1 MSDQYITLMASL
13 PPHLPNLFAT
23 KQTPISHIKLDE
35 RLQMLGSKDA
45 NDLQV
50 IEGLFRWDHMSID
63 TGDHE
68 MIARGLRAQSQ
79 IESDF
84 IREIMLWRLETRTFI
99 AALRR
104 SHLGQAAPL
113 ANEKWGYGRWLQQ
126 IKSHWNE
133 PAFALGRQLP
143 WLVEAQRYVTEEN
156 YLGLERLLL
165 GRLWDYY
172 GRVAG
177 MHYFDFE
184 AVVVYVLRWDVIN
197 RWSHYNVCKAEKRF
211 NDMAESALG
220 TYADL
225 FS

>member
-1 MSDQYITLMASL
+1 MLEPEDARDLDVIKSL
-13 PPHLPNLFAT
+13 FY
-23 KQTPISHIKLDE
+23 
-35 RLQMLGSKDA
+35 
-45 NDLQV
+45 
-50 IEGLFRWDHMSID
+50 WDHMSID
-63 TGDHE
+63 TSDSE
-68 MIARGLRAQSQ
+68 MIERGLQAQAQ
-79 IESDF
+79 LENEF
-84 IREIMLWRLETRTFI
+84 IKEITRWRLEDRTFI

-104 SHLGQAAPL
+104 SHLGQTAPL
-113 ANEKWGYGRWLQQ
+113 PSEKWGYGRWLQQ
-126 IKSHWNE
+126 IETHWSE
-133 PAFALGRQLP
+133 PAFGFGLQLP
-143 WLVEAQRYVTEEN
+143 WLADAEQFLKEEN

-197 RWSHYNVCKAEKRF
+197 RWAHYNVSKAEKRF

-220 TYADL
+220 GYAKM